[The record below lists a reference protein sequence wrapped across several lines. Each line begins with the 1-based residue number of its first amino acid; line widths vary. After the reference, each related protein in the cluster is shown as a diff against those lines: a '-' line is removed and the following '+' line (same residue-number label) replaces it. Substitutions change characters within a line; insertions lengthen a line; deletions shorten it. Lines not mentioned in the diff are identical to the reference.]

1 MENEF
6 NLPPHVLEIIDS
18 LKEEPIATV
27 EENKIFDLLVPMMDS
42 LIPCE
47 AWFAKAEGDIT
58 FTRVVLY
65 PNTEFERLVDMD
77 KVEGQ
82 WIDIYS
88 FEPTVWTLLLG
99 PAIDLRILEQQNEK

>member
-1 MENEF
+1 MEDF
-6 NLPPHVLEIIDS
+6 NLPPHVQEIIDS
-18 LKEEPIATV
+18 LKEEPILTT
-27 EENKIFDLLVPMMDS
+27 EENKVFDFLVPILDT

-65 PNTEFERLVDMD
+65 PGTEYERLVDLD
-77 KVEGQ
+77 KAEGE

-88 FEPTVWTLLLG
+88 CEPTLWTRLLG